1 MQKIVRH
8 ARKERCAAKPA
19 SRIAAW
25 PWQAMRQAAAVSI
38 TCLALGAPA
47 VAAAQAAAYPAK
59 PVSILIGA
67 AAGGGLDYIARSFTD
82 ALSKELGQ
90 PVIVDYRPGAAGL
103 LAADAA
109 AKAAPDGYT
118 LWVADVGPLAVHP
131 SLYSSINYN
140 AEKDFSYLGMLAQ
153 IPLVLVTHPSV
164 GANDLDEFTA
174 LAAKQPGMSY
184 GSVGVGNGTHLT
196 MELYKQRTGTD
207 LRHVPYRGVA
217 PAITD
222 VLGGHI
228 ETMFVDIKTAAPHI
242 REGRLKALA
251 LAAAERNPALPE
263 VPTFGEAGIEGFD
276 VSPWVGLAA
285 PAGLPEP
292 VATRLREALA
302 KVTQM
307 PETRQ
312 RLADGGF
319 IPLVGSAQRMEELA
333 VADRELWGNLIR
345 ERGIRVE

>member
-1 MQKIVRH
+1 MRTIVQSDQNGRRAVRV
-8 ARKERCAAKPA
+8 ARQLSAR
-19 SRIAAW
+19 
-25 PWQAMRQAAAVSI
+25 PWQAMRQAAICGLA
-38 TCLALGAPA
+38 CLALGATTT
-47 VAAAQAAAYPAK
+47 VGAQEADYPNK
-59 PVSILIGA
+59 PVRVLIGA

-82 ALSKELGQ
+82 SLSKELGQ
-90 PVIVDYRPGAAGL
+90 PVIIDYRPGAAGL

-131 SLYSSINYN
+131 ALYSNINYD

-164 GANDLDEFTA
+164 AANNLDEFTA
-174 LAAKQPGMSY
+174 LAGKQPEMSY

-196 MELYKQRTGTD
+196 MELYKQRTHTQ

-242 REGRLKALA
+242 REGKLKALA
-251 LAAAERNPALPE
+251 LAAAERNPALPD
-263 VPTFGEAGIEGFD
+263 VLTFGEAGIEGFD

-285 PAGLPEP
+285 PAGLPEG
-292 VATRLREALA
+292 VAARLRDALA

-307 PETRQ
+307 PETAQ

-333 VADRELWGNLIR
+333 VADRELWGGLIR